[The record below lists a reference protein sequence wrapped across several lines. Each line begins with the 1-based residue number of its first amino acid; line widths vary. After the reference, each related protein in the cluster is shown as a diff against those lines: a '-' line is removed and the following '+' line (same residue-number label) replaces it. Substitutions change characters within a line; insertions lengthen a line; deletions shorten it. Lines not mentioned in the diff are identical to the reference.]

1 MLPEIACLYFNLVFF
16 LLNLG
21 PSNIWEHLIFATN
34 MERQVFLI
42 SFCAVFLICGVCFL
56 TGNQGFIRATK
67 LKNFDFPPFK
77 IRTTSL
83 F

>member
-1 MLPEIACLYFNLVFF
+1 MLPEIACLYFDLVFF

-42 SFCAVFLICGVCFL
+42 SFCAVFLIYMWSLFFNRQPRIHQ
-56 TGNQGFIRATK
+56 GNQIEEF
-67 LKNFDFPPFK
+67 
-77 IRTTSL
+77 
-83 F
+83 